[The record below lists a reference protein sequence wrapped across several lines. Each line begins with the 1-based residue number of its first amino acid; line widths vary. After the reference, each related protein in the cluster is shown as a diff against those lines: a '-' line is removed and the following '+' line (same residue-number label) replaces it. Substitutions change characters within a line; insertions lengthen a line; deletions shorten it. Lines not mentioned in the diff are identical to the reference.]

1 MTETTVATGTEATV
15 QVAVVTTEA
24 AAQPVEV
31 KAAEVH
37 ESFEAAKA
45 ADVILSVVE
54 KKAAGPRGRPKFTA
68 EQKAFQAALW
78 PTLVYGQ
85 GKIAARKELKAL
97 REQYK
102 DDAAKLAVLNS
113 AHRSIEMR
121 GRKYGKAA
129 AVEAAIVSAGSVDG
143 GAPVETLTAAPQES
157 VKVEVVQVQPQATTA
172 QKEQTVDQI
181 IAQLD
186 QQMSGKVETQELVTF

>member
-1 MTETTVATGTEATV
+1 MTETTVVGTEATA
-15 QVAVVTTEA
+15 QVAVLNTEA
-24 AAQPVEV
+24 AAQPVEAKV
-31 KAAEVH
+31 VTVAEAK

-45 ADVILSVVE
+45 ADVVLSVEQAAAPVE
-54 KKAAGPRGRPKFTA
+54 VKKAAGPRGRPKFTA

-129 AVEAAIVSAGSVDG
+129 AVEAAVEAAQVISAGHVDG
-143 GAPVETLTAAPQES
+143 GAPVETLP
-157 VKVEVVQVQPQATTA
+157 VQPVRWRRSRWLPRRRPPRRSRRWTRSSRSLTRR
-172 QKEQTVDQI
+172 
-181 IAQLD
+181 
-186 QQMSGKVETQELVTF
+186 